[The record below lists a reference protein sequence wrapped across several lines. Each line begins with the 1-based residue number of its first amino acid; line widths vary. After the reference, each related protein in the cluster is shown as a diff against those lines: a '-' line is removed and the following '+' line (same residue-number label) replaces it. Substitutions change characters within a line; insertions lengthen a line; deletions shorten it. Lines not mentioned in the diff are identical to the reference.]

1 MALYN
6 NMTAP
11 DFIQQACSIAT
22 EVERVIGRAK
32 EFSERMAG
40 IGQIDSGLDADY
52 YANLMSMRS
61 DLAALVAWYDVNV
74 TFIDRFCP
82 LLTR

>member
-6 NMTAP
+6 NMTAA
-11 DFIQQACSIAT
+11 DFKAQATSIAT
-22 EVERVIGRAK
+22 EVERMIGRAK

-40 IGQIDSGLDADY
+40 IGEADSGLDTDY
-52 YANLMSMRS
+52 YANLMSMRT
-61 DLAALVAWYDVNV
+61 DLASLVAWYDAN
-74 TFIDRFCP
+74 TSFIDRFCP